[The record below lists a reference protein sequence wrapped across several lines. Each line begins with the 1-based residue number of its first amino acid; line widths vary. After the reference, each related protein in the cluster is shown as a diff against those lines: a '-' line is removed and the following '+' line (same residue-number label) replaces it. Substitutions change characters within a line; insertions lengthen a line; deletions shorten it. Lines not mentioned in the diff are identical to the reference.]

1 MDKPMAGI
9 EMRFNGRKITSA
21 AQLQRELTRSME
33 KHVEDSLKKTAGSD
47 VRMKK
52 TSDGYT
58 FDGSPAQIE
67 RMTKRL
73 R

>member
-1 MDKPMAGI
+1 MARI
-9 EMRFNGRKITSA
+9 EMRFNGRKTTSA

-33 KHVEDSLKKTAGSD
+33 KHVEDSLKKAAGPG
-47 VRMKK
+47 VRMNK
-52 TSDGYT
+52 TREGYT
-58 FDGSPAQIE
+58 FEGTPEQIE

>member
-1 MDKPMAGI
+1 MAGI
-9 EMRFNGRKITSA
+9 EMRFNGRKITSS

-33 KHVEDSLKKTAGSD
+33 KHVEDSLKKAAGPG

-52 TSDGYT
+52 TRDGYT
-58 FDGSPAQIE
+58 FEGTPEQIE
-67 RMTKRL
+67 RMKKRL

>member
-1 MDKPMAGI
+1 MAGI

-21 AQLQRELTRSME
+21 SQLQRELTRGME
-33 KHVEDSLKKTAGSD
+33 RQVESNLKKAAGPG

-52 TSDGYT
+52 TRDGYT
-58 FDGSPAQIE
+58 FEGTSEQIE
-67 RMTKRL
+67 RMKKRL

>member
-1 MDKPMAGI
+1 MAGI

-21 AQLQRELTRSME
+21 SQLQREMTRSLE
-33 KHVEDSLKKTAGSD
+33 EQLEDNLKKAAGPG

-52 TSDGYT
+52 TRDGYT
-58 FDGSPAQIE
+58 FEGTPEQIE
-67 RMTKRL
+67 RMKKRL

>member
-1 MDKPMAGI
+1 MVGI

-21 AQLQRELTRSME
+21 SQLQRELTCSME
-33 KHVEDSLKKTAGSD
+33 KQLEDNLKKAAGPG

-52 TSDGYT
+52 TRDGYT
-58 FDGSPAQIE
+58 FEGSPDQIE
-67 RMTKRL
+67 RMKKRL

>member
-1 MDKPMAGI
+1 MAGI

-21 AQLQRELTRSME
+21 AQLERELTRSME
-33 KHVEDSLKKTAGSD
+33 RHVEDSLKKAAGPG

-52 TSDGYT
+52 TRDGYT
-58 FDGSPAQIE
+58 FEGSPEQIE

>member
-1 MDKPMAGI
+1 MAGI

-21 AQLQRELTRSME
+21 SQLQRELTRSME
-33 KHVEDSLKKTAGSD
+33 KHLEDNLKKAAGPG

-52 TSDGYT
+52 NRDGYT
-58 FDGSPAQIE
+58 FEGSPDQIE
-67 RMTKRL
+67 RMKKRL

>member
-1 MDKPMAGI
+1 MAGI

-21 AQLQRELTRSME
+21 SQLQRELTRSME
-33 KHVEDSLKKTAGSD
+33 KQLEDNLKKAASPG

-52 TSDGYT
+52 IRNGYT
-58 FDGSPAQIE
+58 FEGTPEQID
-67 RMTKRL
+67 RMKKRL

>member
-1 MDKPMAGI
+1 MPGI

-21 AQLQRELTRSME
+21 SQLQRELTRGME
-33 KHVEDSLKKTAGSD
+33 RQVENNLKKAAGPG

-52 TSDGYT
+52 TRDGYT
-58 FDGSPAQIE
+58 FEGTPEQIE
-67 RMTKRL
+67 RMKKRL